1 VKFTTFL
8 TKLLFFTKTLSLF
21 YKTYQMSTKI
31 LIIGACGQIGTELT
45 HQLRKIYGTENV
57 IASDIRKLNNE
68 VVNSGPFEV
77 INALDFNQI
86 EHLVEIH
93 QIDEVYLMAALLSAT
108 AEKNPAFAWDLNMN
122 SLFHV
127 LNLAKAKK
135 IKKIF
140 WPSSIAVF
148 GPTTPKEN
156 TPQYT
161 IMEPSTV
168 YGISKQAGERW
179 CEYYHTI
186 FGVDVR
192 SIRYPGLI
200 SWSTPPGGGTTDY
213 AVDIF
218 HKALSDKTYECFLA
232 SETKMPMM
240 YMDDA
245 IAATIQIMQAP
256 IEQIKIHS
264 SYNLAAMSFTPT
276 EIAAEIKKHIPEFT
290 ITYQPDFRQKIA
302 DSWPA
307 SIDDTEARKDWNWKH
322 QFDLE
327 SMTVAMLDNLS
338 TAHLS

>member
-1 VKFTTFL
+1 
-8 TKLLFFTKTLSLF
+8 
-21 YKTYQMSTKI
+21 MNPKI

-45 HQLRKIYGTENV
+45 HQLRTIYGTDNV
-57 IASDIRKLNNE
+57 IASDIRKLNND

-86 EHLVEIH
+86 EHLVEVH
-93 QIDEVYLMAALLSAT
+93 QITDVYLMAALLSAT

-179 CEYYHTI
+179 CEYYYNL

-200 SWSTPPGGGTTDY
+200 SWTTLPGGGTTDY
-213 AVDIF
+213 AVDIY
-218 HKALSDKTYECFLA
+218 HKALSDGKYECFLTA
-232 SETKMPMM
+232 ETKMPMM

-245 IAATIQIMQAP
+245 IAATINIMKAP
-256 IEQIKIHS
+256 AEQIKIRS

-276 EIAAEIKKHIPEFT
+276 EIADEIKKHIPQLEV
-290 ITYQPDFRQKIA
+290 TYEPDFRQKIA

-307 SIDDTEARKDWNWKH
+307 SIDDSRAREDWGWNH

-327 SMTVAMLDNLS
+327 TMTAEMLKNLDPQYD
-338 TAHLS
+338 

>member
-1 VKFTTFL
+1 
-8 TKLLFFTKTLSLF
+8 
-21 YKTYQMSTKI
+21 MPKI

-45 HQLRKIYGTENV
+45 HKLREIHGTENV
-57 IASDIRKLNNE
+57 IAADIRKLNTD

-77 INALDFNQI
+77 VNALDFNQVEHLI
-86 EHLVEIH
+86 EHHKV
-93 QIDEVYLMAALLSAT
+93 DEVYLMAALLSAT

-127 LNLAKAKK
+127 LNIAKSKK
-135 IKKIF
+135 IKKLF

-156 TPQYT
+156 TPQFT
-161 IMEPSTV
+161 IAEPSTV

-179 CEYYHTI
+179 CEYYNHI

-200 SWSTPPGGGTTDY
+200 SWTTPPGGGTTDY

-218 HKALSDKTYECFLA
+218 HKALADGKYECFL
-232 SETKMPMM
+232 SENTKMPMM

-245 IAATIQIMQAP
+245 IRATIEIMQAP
-256 IEQIKIHS
+256 VADIKIRS
-264 SYNLAAMSFTPT
+264 SYNLAAMSFTPN
-276 EIAAEIKKHIPEFT
+276 EIAAEIQKHIPDFT
-290 ITYQPDFRQKIA
+290 ITYKPDFRQKIA

-307 SIDDTEARKDWNWKH
+307 SIDDASARADWGWKH
-322 QFDLE
+322 NFDMEKMTSVMLE
-327 SMTVAMLDNLS
+327 NLS
-338 TAHLS
+338 R

>member
-1 VKFTTFL
+1 
-8 TKLLFFTKTLSLF
+8 
-21 YKTYQMSTKI
+21 MATKI

-45 HQLRKIYGTENV
+45 QKLRGIYGVENV
-57 IASDIRKLNNE
+57 IASDIRKLNID

-86 EHLVEIH
+86 QHLVEIH
-93 QIDEVYLMAALLSAT
+93 EIEEVYLMAALLSAT

-127 LNLAKAKK
+127 LNLAKAGK

-148 GPTTPKEN
+148 GPTTPREN

-168 YGISKQAGERW
+168 YGISKQSGERW
-179 CEYYHTI
+179 CEYYHNTY
-186 FGVDVR
+186 GVDVR

-200 SWSTPPGGGTTDY
+200 SWSSPPGGGTTDY

-218 HKALSDKTYECFLA
+218 HKAISKKKYDCFLS

-245 IAATIQIMQAP
+245 IAATIQIMQSP
-256 IEQIKIHS
+256 KEKIKIRS

-276 EIAAEIKKHIPEFT
+276 EIAEEIKKFIPEFT
-290 ITYQPDFRQKIA
+290 ITYHPDFRQKIA

-307 SIDDTEARKDWNWKH
+307 SIDDSAAREDWNWSH
-322 QFDLE
+322 QFDIS
-327 SMTVAMLDNLS
+327 SMTKDMLD
-338 TAHLS
+338 HLKK

>member
-1 VKFTTFL
+1 
-8 TKLLFFTKTLSLF
+8 
-21 YKTYQMSTKI
+21 MSTKI

-45 HQLRKIYGTENV
+45 QKLRAIYGTENV
-57 IASDIRKLNNE
+57 IASDIRKLDTE
-68 VVNSGPFEV
+68 MVNSGPFEV
-77 INALDFNQI
+77 VNALDFNQI
-86 EHLVEIH
+86 ESLIEKYK
-93 QIDEVYLMAALLSAT
+93 IDEVYLMAALLSAT

-127 LNLAKAKK
+127 LNLAKAGK

-148 GPTTPKEN
+148 GPTTPREN

-168 YGISKQAGERW
+168 YGISKQSGERW
-179 CEYYHTI
+179 CEYYHKI

-200 SWSTPPGGGTTDY
+200 SWSSPPGGGTTDY

-218 HKALSDKTYECFLA
+218 HKALADGKYECFLS

-245 IAATIQIMQAP
+245 INATISIMQAP
-256 IEQIKIHS
+256 AEQVKIRS

-276 EIAAEIKKHIPEFT
+276 EIAAEIKKHLPNFT
-290 ITYQPDFRQKIA
+290 ITYEPDFRQKIA

-307 SIDDTEARKDWNWKH
+307 SIDDSFARKDWGWKH
-322 QFDLE
+322 EFDME
-327 SMTVAMLDNLS
+327 MMAKDMLD
-338 TAHLS
+338 HLSEQ

>member
-1 VKFTTFL
+1 MIQINVCNCENVIFVSLK
-8 TKLLFFTKTLSLF
+8 KL
-21 YKTYQMSTKI
+21 QMNPKI

-45 HQLRKIYGTENV
+45 QKLRKLYGTENV
-57 IASDIRKLNNE
+57 IASDIRKLNTD

-77 INALDFNQI
+77 VNALDFNQI
-86 EHLVEIH
+86 EHLVEVH
-93 QIDEVYLMAALLSAT
+93 QITDIYLMAALLSAT

-161 IMEPSTV
+161 VMEPSTV

-179 CEYYHTI
+179 CEYYHNI
-186 FGVDVR
+186 YGVDVR

-218 HKALSDKTYECFLA
+218 YKAIADKKYECFLS

-245 IAATIQIMQAP
+245 IDATINIMKAP
-256 IEQIKIHS
+256 TEQIKIHS

-276 EIAAEIKKHIPEFT
+276 EIAAEIKKHIPEFE
-290 ITYQPDFRQKIA
+290 ITYNPDFRQKIA

-307 SIDDTEARKDWNWKH
+307 SIDDTEARADWNWKH
-322 QFDLE
+322 TFDLE
-327 SMTVAMLDNLS
+327 TMTKDMLE
-338 TAHLS
+338 HLS

>member
-1 VKFTTFL
+1 
-8 TKLLFFTKTLSLF
+8 
-21 YKTYQMSTKI
+21 MPKI

-45 HQLRKIYGTENV
+45 QKLRSIYGTDNV
-57 IASDIRKLNNE
+57 IASDIRKLNTD

-77 INALDFNQI
+77 VNALDFNQI
-86 EHLVEIH
+86 EHLVEKHHIE
-93 QIDEVYLMAALLSAT
+93 EVYLMAALLSAT

-127 LNLAKAKK
+127 LNLGKAKK
-135 IKKIF
+135 IRKIF

-168 YGISKQAGERW
+168 YGVSKQAGERW
-179 CEYYHTI
+179 CEYYHNI
-186 FGVDVR
+186 YGVDVR

-213 AVDIF
+213 AVDIY
-218 HKALSDKTYECFLA
+218 HKALSDKKYECFLK
-232 SETKMPMM
+232 EGTRMPMM

-245 IAATIQIMQAP
+245 INATVSIMKAP
-256 IEQIKIHS
+256 AEQIKIHS
-264 SYNLAAMSFTPT
+264 SYNLAAMSFAPEEVAD
-276 EIAAEIKKHIPEFT
+276 EIRKHVPGFE
-290 ITYQPDFRQKIA
+290 ITYAPDFRQKIA

-307 SIDDTEARKDWNWKH
+307 SIDDSRAREDWGWSH
-322 QFDLE
+322 QFDLA
-327 SMTVAMLDNLS
+327 SMTKDMLE
-338 TAHLS
+338 HLAADLK

>member
-1 VKFTTFL
+1 
-8 TKLLFFTKTLSLF
+8 
-21 YKTYQMSTKI
+21 MNPKI

-45 HQLRKIYGTENV
+45 HKLRTIYGTDNV
-57 IASDIRKLNNE
+57 IASDIRKLNND

-77 INALDFNQI
+77 VNALDFNQI
-86 EHLVEIH
+86 EHLIEIH
-93 QIDEVYLMAALLSAT
+93 HITDVYLMAALLSAT

-135 IKKIF
+135 IQKVF

-148 GPTTPKEN
+148 GPSTPKDN

-168 YGISKQAGERW
+168 YGISKQSGERW
-179 CEYYHTI
+179 CEYYHHI

-200 SWSTPPGGGTTDY
+200 SWSTAPGGGTTDY
-213 AVDIF
+213 AVDIY
-218 HKALSDKTYECFLA
+218 HKALSNGTYECFLSA
-232 SETKMPMM
+232 ETKLPMM

-245 IAATIQIMQAP
+245 INATIDIMKADK
-256 IEQIKIHS
+256 EQVKIRS
-264 SYNLAAMSFTPT
+264 SYNLAAMSFSPA
-276 EIAAEIKKHIPEFT
+276 EVAAEIKMHIPEFT
-290 ITYQPDFRQKIA
+290 ITYKPDFRQQIA

-307 SIDDTEARKDWNWKH
+307 SINDQAARQDWGWKY
-322 QFDLE
+322 QFDLAA
-327 SMTVAMLDNLS
+327 MTTIMLEKLS
-338 TAHLS
+338 EHIK

>member
-1 VKFTTFL
+1 
-8 TKLLFFTKTLSLF
+8 
-21 YKTYQMSTKI
+21 M
-31 LIIGACGQIGTELT
+31 IIGACGQIGTELT
-45 HQLRKIYGTENV
+45 QKLRAIYGTDNV
-57 IASDIRKLNNE
+57 IASDIRKLNTD

-77 INALDFNQI
+77 VNALDFNQI
-86 EHLVEIH
+86 ENLVEKY

-127 LNLAKAKK
+127 LNLAKAGK

-148 GPTTPKEN
+148 GPTTPREN

-168 YGISKQAGERW
+168 YGISKQSGERW
-179 CEYYHTI
+179 CEYYHNK

-200 SWSTPPGGGTTDY
+200 SWSSPPGGGTTDY

-218 HKALSDKTYECFLA
+218 YKAIADKKYECFLS

-245 IAATIQIMQAP
+245 INATINIMKAP
-256 IEQIKIHS
+256 AEKIKIRS

-276 EIAAEIKKHIPEFT
+276 EIAAEIKKHIPDFT
-290 ITYQPDFRQKIA
+290 ITYEPDFRQAIA

-307 SIDDTEARKDWNWKH
+307 SIDDSSAREDWGWKH
-322 QFDLE
+322 EYDL
-327 SMTVAMLDNLS
+327 SKMVDTMLKNLKEK
-338 TAHLS
+338 LK

>member
-1 VKFTTFL
+1 
-8 TKLLFFTKTLSLF
+8 
-21 YKTYQMSTKI
+21 MSVKI

-45 HQLRKIYGTENV
+45 QKLRALHGVENV
-57 IASDIRKLNNE
+57 IASDIRKLNID

-77 INALDFNQI
+77 VNALDFNQI

-93 QIDEVYLMAALLSAT
+93 KIDEVYLMAALLSAT
-108 AEKNPAFAWDLNMN
+108 AEKNPSFAWDLNMN

-179 CEYYHTI
+179 CEYYHNVY
-186 FGVDVR
+186 GVDIR
-192 SIRYPGLI
+192 SVRYPGLI
-200 SWSTPPGGGTTDY
+200 SWSSPPGGGTTDY

-218 HKALSDKTYECFLA
+218 HKAISKNKYECFL
-232 SETKMPMM
+232 SENTKMPMM

-245 IAATIQIMQAP
+245 IRATIEIMNAP
-256 IEQIKIHS
+256 AEKIKIRS
-264 SYNLAAMSFTPT
+264 SYNLAAMSFTPN
-276 EIAAEIKKHIPEFT
+276 EIAQEIKKHFPDFS
-290 ITYQPDFRQKIA
+290 ITYSPDFRQKIA

-307 SIDDTEARKDWNWKH
+307 SIDDSFAREDWNWN
-322 QFDLE
+322 QNFDLE
-327 SMTVAMLDNLS
+327 KMTNDMLVNLKK
-338 TAHLS
+338 

>member
-1 VKFTTFL
+1 
-8 TKLLFFTKTLSLF
+8 
-21 YKTYQMSTKI
+21 MNTKI

-45 HQLRKIYGTENV
+45 HRLRDIYGIENV
-57 IASDIRKLNNE
+57 VASDIRKLNNDI
-68 VVNSGPFEV
+68 VNNGIFEV
-77 INALDFNQI
+77 INALDYNQI
-86 EHLVEIH
+86 EHLIEKHTIT
-93 QIDEVYLMAALLSAT
+93 DVYLMAALLSAT

-127 LNLAKAKK
+127 LNLAKAGK

-168 YGISKQAGERW
+168 YGISKQSGERW
-179 CEYYHTI
+179 CEYYNKI

-200 SWSTPPGGGTTDY
+200 SWTSLPGGGTTDY

-218 HKALSDKTYECFLA
+218 HKALSDGKYECFLS

-240 YMDDA
+240 YMSDA
-245 IAATIQIMQAP
+245 IDATVNIMLADT
-256 IEQIKIHS
+256 EKIKIRS
-264 SYNLAAMSFTPT
+264 SYNLAAISFTPT
-276 EIAAEIKKHIPEFT
+276 EIASEIKKHIPDFE
-290 ITYQPDFRQKIA
+290 ITYKPDFRQKIA

-307 SIDDTEARKDWNWKH
+307 SIDDSSARKDWDWNHK
-322 QFDLE
+322 FDIKKMTLE
-327 SMTVAMLDNLS
+327 MLENLRK
-338 TAHLS
+338 

>member
-1 VKFTTFL
+1 
-8 TKLLFFTKTLSLF
+8 
-21 YKTYQMSTKI
+21 MSTKI

-45 HQLRKIYGTENV
+45 QKLRSVYGVENV
-57 IASDIRKLNNE
+57 IASDIRKLNVP
-68 VVNSGPFEV
+68 VVNDGPFEV

-86 EHLVEIH
+86 EHLVEHHKIT
-93 QIDEVYLMAALLSAT
+93 DVYLMAALLSAT

-127 LNLAKAKK
+127 LNLAKAGK

-148 GPTTPKEN
+148 GPTTPRHN

-168 YGISKQAGERW
+168 YGISKQSGERW
-179 CEYYHTI
+179 CEYYHNK

-200 SWSTPPGGGTTDY
+200 SWTTLPGGGTTDY
-213 AVDIF
+213 AVDIYY
-218 HKALSDKTYECFLA
+218 KALEDKKYTCFL
-232 SETKMPMM
+232 SKNTELPMM

-245 IAATIQIMQAP
+245 IKATIGIMQAP
-256 IEQIKIHS
+256 TENVKIRS
-264 SYNLAAMSFTPT
+264 AYNLSAMSFTPE
-276 EIAAEIKKHIPEFT
+276 EITVSIQKHIPDFT
-290 ITYQPDFRQKIA
+290 IDYEPDFRQEIA

-307 SIDDTEARKDWNWKH
+307 SIDDAEAREDWGWNNDY
-322 QFDLE
+322 DLE
-327 SMTVAMLDNLS
+327 KMTAVMLENLS
-338 TAHLS
+338 KK

>member
-1 VKFTTFL
+1 ML
-8 TKLLFFTKTLSLF
+8 YLLPLLHN
-21 YKTYQMSTKI
+21 QMDTKI

-45 HQLRKIYGTENV
+45 AKLRATYGVNNV
-57 IASDIRKLNNE
+57 VASDIRKLENDVVNNGIFE
-68 VVNSGPFEV
+68 VVN
-77 INALDFNQI
+77 ALDYNQI
-86 EHLVEIH
+86 EHLLEKY
-93 QIDEVYLMAALLSAT
+93 QITDVYLMAALLSAT

-127 LNLAKAKK
+127 LNLAKAGK

-148 GPTTPKEN
+148 GPTTPRQN

-179 CEYYHTI
+179 CEYYHNI

-192 SIRYPGLI
+192 SVRYPGLI
-200 SWSTPPGGGTTDY
+200 SWSSPPGGGTTDY

-218 HKALSDKTYECFLA
+218 HKALSDKTYECFLS

-256 IEQIKIHS
+256 ADQIKIHS

-290 ITYQPDFRQKIA
+290 ITYEPDFRQKIA
-302 DSWPA
+302 DSWPE
-307 SIDDTEARKDWNWKH
+307 SINDAEARKDWNWKH
-322 QFDLE
+322 KFDLE
-327 SMTVAMLDNLS
+327 TMTVDMLE
-338 TAHLS
+338 HLK

>member
-1 VKFTTFL
+1 
-8 TKLLFFTKTLSLF
+8 
-21 YKTYQMSTKI
+21 MSTKI

-45 HQLRKIYGTENV
+45 QQLRAIYGVENV
-57 IASDIRKLNNE
+57 IASDIRKLNID

-77 INALDFNQI
+77 VNALDFNQI
-86 EHLVEIH
+86 QHLVEIH
-93 QIDEVYLMAALLSAT
+93 KIDEVYLMAALLSAT
-108 AEKNPAFAWDLNMN
+108 AEKNPSFAWDLNMN

-127 LNLAKAKK
+127 LNLAKAGK

-168 YGISKQAGERW
+168 YGISKQSGERW
-179 CEYYHTI
+179 CEYYHNI

-200 SWSTPPGGGTTDY
+200 SWSSPPGGGTTDY

-218 HKALSDKTYECFLA
+218 YKALSEKKYDCFLS

-256 IEQIKIHS
+256 AEQIKIRS

-276 EIAAEIKKHIPEFT
+276 ELAAEIKKHIPEFT
-290 ITYQPDFRQKIA
+290 ISYSPDFRQKIA

-307 SIDDTEARKDWNWKH
+307 SIEDSLARKDWNWNHK
-322 QFDLE
+322 FDIE
-327 SMTVAMLDNLS
+327 SMTKDMI
-338 TAHLS
+338 AHLRK